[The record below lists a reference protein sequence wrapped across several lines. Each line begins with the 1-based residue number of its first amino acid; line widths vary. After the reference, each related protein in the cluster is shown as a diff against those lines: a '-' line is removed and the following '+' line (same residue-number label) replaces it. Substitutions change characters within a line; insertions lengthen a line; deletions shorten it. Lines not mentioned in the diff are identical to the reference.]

1 MDNLNREQAPFPDFI
16 WERID
21 AAAVDAARA
30 LLTGRRFLEVEGP
43 FGPGLTALEL
53 GADDYCRDPGERE
66 AGAIVSKAISVPML
80 RKSCRLSARRLAAYL
95 DKEMPLSLA
104 DVEDAAEAVAR
115 REEEFIY
122 FGQTDFGLEGLLNA
136 KGRNKVK
143 ATDWSGLDK
152 ALNNVLAAITT
163 LDNAGFHGPYSLALP
178 PTQYNNLFRHYEHT
192 DLLQI
197 EHLKSLC
204 TLGVYKAA
212 VNMPVAVDSH
222 AGSIVLGQDLRVGYA
237 GSDGIHY
244 QLFVCESMV
253 LRLDQPDAVCVLTN

>member
-1 MDNLNREQAPFPDFI
+1 MNHLNRDLAPFPANI
-16 WERID
+16 WDLID
-21 AAAVDAARA
+21 AAAVEAAKV

-43 FGPGLTALEL
+43 YGLGLTALEV

-66 AGAIVSKAISVPML
+66 AGAIVSKAVSVPML
-80 RKSCRLSARRLAAYL
+80 RKSCRLSTRRLAAHL
-95 DKEMPLSLA
+95 ERNMPLTLT

-122 FGQTDFGLEGLLNA
+122 LGQAEFGLEGLLNA
-136 KGRNKVK
+136 KGHKDVK
-143 ATDWSGLDK
+143 GADWSTLDA
-152 ALNNVLAAITT
+152 ALNNVLAAITS
-163 LDNAGFHGPYSLALP
+163 LDKAGFHGPYALSLP
-178 PTQYNNLFRHYEHT
+178 PAQYNNLFRHYEHT

-204 TLGVYKAA
+204 TLGVYKTGVDKPA
-212 VNMPVAVDSH
+212 VVDRH
-222 AGSIVLGQDLRVGYA
+222 AGAVILGQDLRVGYA

-253 LRLDQPDAVCVLTN
+253 LRLDQPEAVCVLTG